1 MTRARGSPSHA
12 RLSASQIEST
22 TSKIRHFPGREALR
36 VPMVDANQPEVDVE
50 MSDGMR
56 RETGIR
62 PMGIMPSAM
71 GSGMRRGSRQLLSA
85 NGPARIIGTR
95 LKNLRWAEA
104 AVATSA
110 LRRGRQVRVML
121 SGVGAALRHLQ
132 GTRTNG
138 GVAPQLPPRR
148 GQTRMAGANL
158 QPRVAGGRINGGRAD
173 PPRGKSKTDG
183 ASHRLRAHS
192 KVAGASLRRMNGVRR
207 PHHAHENK
215 MAGAS
220 RVKMTGGNQPLHNRA
235 TRGSGASPRSLLV
248 RRSPAQVVQ

>member
-1 MTRARGSPSHA
+1 MIRARGNLSHV

-22 TSKIRHFPGREALR
+22 ISKIRHFPGREALR

-71 GSGMRRGSRQLLSA
+71 GSGMRRGSRQLLPA
-85 NGPARIIGTR
+85 NGAARIIGTR
-95 LKNLRWAEA
+95 LKHLRWAEA
-104 AVATSA
+104 VAATSA
-110 LRRGRQVRVML
+110 LRRGRRFRVMP
-121 SGVGAALRHLQ
+121 SGVGAALKHLQ
-132 GTRTNG
+132 ETRTNG

-158 QPRVAGGRINGGRAD
+158 QPRVAGGRINGVRAD

-183 ASHRLRAHS
+183 DSHRLRAHS
-192 KVAGASLRRMNGVRR
+192 RVAGASLRRMNGVRQ
-207 PHHAHENK
+207 PHRAHENK

-220 RVKMTGGNQPLHNRA
+220 RARMTGGNQPLHNRA
-235 TRGSGASPRSLLV
+235 TRGSGASLRNPLVPRSL
-248 RRSPAQVVQ
+248 AQVVQ

>member
-1 MTRARGSPSHA
+1 MTRARGNLSHA

-36 VPMVDANQPEVDVE
+36 VPMVGANQPEVDVE

-71 GSGMRRGSRQLLSA
+71 GSGMRRGSRHLLPA
-85 NGPARIIGTR
+85 NGAARIIGTR
-95 LKNLRWAEA
+95 LKSLRWAG
-104 AVATSA
+104 AVAATSA
-110 LRRGRQVRVML
+110 LRRGRQVRVMP
-121 SGVGAALRHLQ
+121 SGVGAALRHHQ

-138 GVAPQLPPRR
+138 GVAPQLPPRK

-158 QPRVAGGRINGGRAD
+158 QPRVAGGRTSGVRAA
-173 PPRGKSKTDG
+173 PLRGRGKMDG
-183 ASHRLRAHS
+183 GSHRLRTRS
-192 KVAGASLRRMNGVRR
+192 KVAGASLRRMIGGRQ
-207 PHHAHENK
+207 PHHAHESK

-220 RVKMTGGNQPLHNRA
+220 RVKMTGDNQPLHSRA
-235 TRGSGASPRSLLV
+235 TRDSGASPRNRLV
-248 RRSPAQVVQ
+248 RRSLAQAVQ